1 MRQNFMTFLSDNITM
16 NNTVLMDGGKSLYIQ
31 LSRVRQQQKFLYH
44 TVKLSS
50 WLILSQKE
58 KQCTRWLVSS
68 LINSQL
74 SSQLKGWEGL
84 GFLYQHPLI
93 NPAINMST
101 LLNTWKWGCLSTK
114 QGTLGNY
121 AHMDVGEW
129 G

>member
-74 SSQLKGWEGL
+74 SSQLKG
-84 GFLYQHPLI
+84 
-93 NPAINMST
+93 
-101 LLNTWKWGCLSTK
+101 
-114 QGTLGNY
+114 
-121 AHMDVGEW
+121 
-129 G
+129 